1 MKGDVYALM
10 GDYSQAL
17 HHHLKAYDLACEE
30 GFLPCMIDAS
40 MHIANCYSAMHA
52 EGVMLMYYERCEH
65 LCRSSKNKQMQAHV
79 WYNIGST
86 YQQWGDFQK
95 ALPLLLKAHQI
106 LDDTFLCCHKLALL
120 YEQLN
125 QKKEGLRYVQE
136 MERQL
141 DSHEADGRREI
152 VQFVRYRYGTAVDAE
167 VYIDCLYTLCDT
179 SRYFHGFCQFHLSYL
194 IAALKKKRRYKVMK
208 LMEETKFS

>member
-1 MKGDVYALM
+1 M
-10 GDYSQAL
+10 
-17 HHHLKAYDLACEE
+17 
-30 GFLPCMIDAS
+30 
-40 MHIANCYSAMHA
+40 
-52 EGVMLMYYERCEH
+52 
-65 LCRSSKNKQMQAHV
+65 
-79 WYNIGST
+79 
-86 YQQWGDFQK
+86 GDFQK
-95 ALPLLLKAHQI
+95 ALPLLLKAYQI

-194 IAALKKKRRYKVMK
+194 IAALKKKRRYKEVMK